1 MGLEKLSAILSG
13 LSNIAINVSGIG
25 VWLFIAGFI
34 ILAVIMF
41 SLALIILVRAIKT
54 LPNLTVSQFLRL
66 MIATAIVLMI
76 AGIIIP

>member
-13 LSNIAINVSGIG
+13 LSSIAVNVSGVG

-54 LPNLTVSQFLRL
+54 LPNLTVSQFLKL

-76 AGIIIP
+76 AGIVLP

>member
-13 LSNIAINVSGIG
+13 LSSITVNVSGIG

-41 SLALIILVRAIKT
+41 SLALIILVRAIKA
-54 LPNLTVSQFLRL
+54 LPNLTVSQFLKL
-66 MIATAIVLMI
+66 MIVTAIVLMI
-76 AGIIIP
+76 AGVVLP

>member
-1 MGLEKLSAILSG
+1 MGLEKLSTILSG
-13 LSNIAINVSGIG
+13 LSNIAVNVSGIG
-25 VWLFIAGFI
+25 VWLFIAGFV

-54 LPNLTVSQFLRL
+54 LPNLTVSQFLKL

-76 AGIIIP
+76 AGVVLP

>member
-13 LSNIAINVSGIG
+13 LSSIAVNVSGVG

-54 LPNLTVSQFLRL
+54 LPNLTVSQFLKL

-76 AGIIIP
+76 AGVVLP

>member
-13 LSNIAINVSGIG
+13 LSNIVINVSGIG

-54 LPNLTVSQFLRL
+54 LPNLTVSQFLKL

-76 AGIIIP
+76 AGIIVP

>member
-13 LSNIAINVSGIG
+13 LSNIVINVSGIG

-34 ILAVIMF
+34 IPAVIMF

-54 LPNLTVSQFLRL
+54 LPNLTVSQFLKL

-76 AGIIIP
+76 AGIIVP

>member
-13 LSNIAINVSGIG
+13 LSNIAVNVSGIG

-41 SLALIILVRAIKT
+41 SLALIILVRVIKT
-54 LPNLTVSQFLRL
+54 LPNLTVSQFLKL
-66 MIATAIVLMI
+66 MIVTAIVLMI
-76 AGIIIP
+76 AGVVLP

>member
-41 SLALIILVRAIKT
+41 SLALIILVRTIKT
-54 LPNLTVSQFLRL
+54 LPNLTVSQFLKL
-66 MIATAIVLMI
+66 MIVTAIVLMI